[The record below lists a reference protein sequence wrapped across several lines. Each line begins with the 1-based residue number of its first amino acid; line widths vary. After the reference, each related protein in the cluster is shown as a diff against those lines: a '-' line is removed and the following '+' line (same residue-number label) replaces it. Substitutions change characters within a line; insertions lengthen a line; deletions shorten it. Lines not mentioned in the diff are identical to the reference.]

1 MTNMD
6 NKKKNIFMICYNYI
20 GGNIQ
25 ISLPELQQ
33 VIKVMNLDNLLEI
46 SIKKGKENNLP
57 VQDIRA
63 LIKSSLEDVIDLYN
77 ESSEELIDSI
87 DFDELDENENY
98 DGQYEYLFVKLWL
111 DNTYVLS
118 TDQSGELINDG
129 KEDIDKL
136 LIGKINNDIKSKRKT
151 IPENANVICFCID
164 LVDTRFPLGIFDFSE
179 M

>member
-1 MTNMD
+1 MD

-20 GGNIQ
+20 GGNFQ
-25 ISLPELQQ
+25 VSLPELQQ
-33 VIKVMNLDNLLEI
+33 VIRVMNLDNLLEI

-63 LIKSSLEDVIDLYN
+63 LIKNSLEDVIGLYN

-118 TDQSGELINDG
+118 TDQSGKLTYDSKEEIDNVLI
-129 KEDIDKL
+129 E
-136 LIGKINNDIKSKRKT
+136 KINKDIKTKHKT
-151 IPENANVICFCID
+151 IPENAEVICFCID
-164 LVDTRFPLGIFDFSE
+164 LVDTRFPLGIFDSDE
-179 M
+179 MQL